1 MNGRLDILGLF
12 HGRGHSICRPRI
24 PADLITLNKPWR
36 ERRRK
41 SQTLMALALCVNPLL
56 SACFSVLRDRSRAVG
71 KNKLRNRTSG
81 RRSSLQRKQFG
92 ARGCDRRKPSTQT
105 RKAREAKTR
114 KGEEIQ
120 EAQWGPFR
128 LSLERHRTA
137 HAPPPFQV
145 LAHASRSADSVP

>member
-81 RRSSLQRKQFG
+81 RRSSLQHKQFG
-92 ARGCDRRKPSTQT
+92 ARGCDRRKPSTQ
-105 RKAREAKTR
+105 KTR

-128 LSLERHRTA
+128 PTLERHRTA
-137 HAPPPFQV
+137 HAPPP
-145 LAHASRSADSVP
+145 LPSSCAREL